1 MNRQRFKIDD
11 LYHEGFFDIN
21 EHKRLKSS
29 IEFQIK
35 RINRHPPIIAM
46 PKKQDFLRQI
56 PWLECLDP
64 KQLLLFTS
72 SVEDS
77 VFQRGDVLVKQDA
90 TCDSVHVLARGTVS
104 VYYKNSMGKQVEI
117 DELGFGSVFGE
128 ISWAL
133 KCTRG
138 ASIIATSPGLMFTIQ
153 GKILSGF
160 TKSNIELEKRL
171 WETCGMR
178 LSENLLAKYFQNS
191 GRSRRVIRENVHEMV
206 LFTVDSLEKKIWLNN
221 SGNVIILLQGSA
233 LIKNFSN
240 EHELFQAPQVFQAQV
255 KRDQHTFLVEFSTN
269 AIFMCHPLMISRG
282 NFETEFTGSYS
293 NNISS
298 NAQLE
303 YKNSNS
309 FFNQLDFSESA
320 NSRRLSLTDLNI
332 VTRFDDNRRKTLDL
346 SEIDKIRNERN
357 RSNTLSPL
365 LSLKE
370 SSKYVNTNNNMNTVE
385 KSFNL
390 V

>member
-1 MNRQRFKIDD
+1 M
-11 LYHEGFFDIN
+11 
-21 EHKRLKSS
+21 
-29 IEFQIK
+29 
-35 RINRHPPIIAM
+35 
-46 PKKQDFLRQI
+46 
-56 PWLECLDP
+56 
-64 KQLLLFTS
+64 
-72 SVEDS
+72 
-77 VFQRGDVLVKQDA
+77 
-90 TCDSVHVLARGTVS
+90 
-104 VYYKNSMGKQVEI
+104 
-117 DELGFGSVFGE
+117 
-128 ISWAL
+128 
-133 KCTRG
+133 
-138 ASIIATSPGLMFTIQ
+138 
-153 GKILSGF
+153 
-160 TKSNIELEKRL
+160 
-171 WETCGMR
+171 
-178 LSENLLAKYFQNS
+178 
-191 GRSRRVIRENVHEMV
+191 
-206 LFTVDSLEKKIWLNN
+206 
-221 SGNVIILLQGSA
+221 IILLQESA

-385 KSFNL
+385 KTFNL